1 MDRVDQIQNTLSL
14 LSSMIHSGE
23 RHSETSEQ
31 MRFDALKNLRELEA
45 EPDWKAIA
53 GTLAEA
59 LRCAGYHEACWC
71 LMLPRDHEG
80 HTQACKRA
88 TAALAKY
95 EQESKA

>member
-1 MDRVDQIQNTLSL
+1 MSIDNCNRCDKRLDTDFAEYQADGSL
-14 LSSMIHSGE
+14 LCDGCL
-23 RHSETSEQ
+23 
-31 MRFDALKNLRELEA
+31 DDLEA
-45 EPDWKAIA
+45 KPEPDWKAIA

-59 LRCAGYHEACWC
+59 LRCTGYHETCWC

-95 EQESKA
+95 EQEGGE